1 MLFGQRRGRART
13 PQATPVAPV
22 ANPSPEELLFP
33 GSHLPVLDGTV
44 LNLFV
49 TAREPRLR
57 ALFTQHGSD
66 KGWSSDVPT
75 PWPWPPHNYAEVYE
89 LVLGPLR
96 SSARLIVECGIGT
109 NSPDVPSNMSVTGR
123 PGASLRAWRDYFPQ
137 ARIIGLDVDPGCMF
151 SEDRISTAVVDQTDR
166 GSIAAFL
173 QQSSIE
179 NIDVVIDDGLHVF
192 DAGRV
197 LFEMLFPRL
206 STSGVYII
214 EDVGDDDLVLYREFF
229 ADRPGLTAS
238 FMRLHRPGIP
248 IGDNSLVIVQPDR

>member
-1 MLFGQRRGRART
+1 MFGQRWRRARST
-13 PQATPVAPV
+13 PATPVVPQAS
-22 ANPSPEELLFP
+22 PSPEELLFP
-33 GSHLPVLDGTV
+33 GSHLPVFDGTV

-57 ALFTQHGSD
+57 DLFTQHGSD
-66 KGWSSDVPT
+66 KGWSSDVPP

-96 SSARLIVECGIGT
+96 RSARLIVECGIGT

-123 PGASLRAWRDYFPQ
+123 PGASLRAWRDYFPE
-137 ARIIGLDVDPGCMF
+137 ARIIGFDIDPGCMF
-151 SEDRISTAVVDQTDR
+151 REGRISTAIVDQTDR
-166 GSIAAFL
+166 ESIAAFL
-173 QQSSIE
+173 QQSSIG

-192 DAGRV
+192 NAGRV

-214 EDVGDDDLVLYREFF
+214 EDVGDDDLVRYREFF
-229 ADRPGLTAS
+229 ADRPDLTAS
-238 FMRLHRPGIP
+238 FVRLHRPGIP